1 MQRRPT
7 DTATTR
13 DNLVWI
19 LADPDF
25 SLAAAATCEGEP
37 RQGKRVE
44 HQPTL
49 LTVDVGDDPKGAIA
63 QIGLLK
69 ERYPTARVA
78 VLADHYNRIDLV
90 AAYRAGANACFVK
103 GMSCGAF
110 IKTIESIINGETI
123 LPLELLPFI
132 DDDEDHHKRTPTT
145 FKATTNGL
153 ITNGET
159 TNGTSANGSA
169 LSTIGIDTVPRLSM
183 REKCILRCM
192 VEGDS
197 NKAIARKI
205 EIAEATV
212 KVHVK
217 AILRKI
223 RLSNRTQAAIWAMNN
238 SALVWS
244 TDAETPA
251 VHALV
256 APPPLSPEEQSG
268 AFQAAAAR
276 IANGS
281 SNLGLVR
288 ASDAVRRTR
297 PRV

>member
-1 MQRRPT
+1 MRRERRENPT
-7 DTATTR
+7 
-13 DNLVWI
+13 WI
-19 LADPDF
+19 LGAMINASTTCGCAPD
-25 SLAAAATCEGEP
+25 
-37 RQGKRVE
+37 VE
-44 HQPTL
+44 HQPAL
-49 LTVDVGDDPKGAIA
+49 LTVDVGDDPKGAVA
-63 QIGLLK
+63 QIELLK
-69 ERYPTARVA
+69 ERHPSARIA
-78 VLADHYNRIDLV
+78 VFADYYHRSDLV

-103 GMSCGAF
+103 HMSCGAF

-123 LPLELLPFI
+123 FPPELLPFI
-132 DDDEDHHKRTPTT
+132 DDHEDQYKRVPAA
-145 FKATTNGL
+145 FNATTNG
-153 ITNGET
+153 TATSGET
-159 TNGTSANGSA
+159 THGALMIGSGLSA
-169 LSTIGIDTVPRLSM
+169 IGIDTVPRLST

-244 TDAETPA
+244 ADAATPA
-251 VHALV
+251 VEALV
-256 APPPLSPEEQSG
+256 MPPPLAPQEQSV
-268 AFQAAAAR
+268 AFRSAVAQ

-281 SNLGLVR
+281 SNHSLMRDGAAAR
-288 ASDAVRRTR
+288 KSR
-297 PRV
+297 PRA

>member
-1 MQRRPT
+1 
-7 DTATTR
+7 
-13 DNLVWI
+13 
-19 LADPDF
+19 
-25 SLAAAATCEGEP
+25 
-37 RQGKRVE
+37 
-44 HQPTL
+44 
-49 LTVDVGDDPKGAIA
+49 
-63 QIGLLK
+63 
-69 ERYPTARVA
+69 
-78 VLADHYNRIDLV
+78 VL
-90 AAYRAGANACFVK
+90 
-103 GMSCGAF
+103 
-110 IKTIESIINGETI
+110 
-123 LPLELLPFI
+123 PPELLPFI
-132 DDDEDHHKRTPTT
+132 DDDEDHHKRTPAA
-145 FKATTNGL
+145 FNATTNGM

-159 TNGTSANGSA
+159 PNGASTNGSA
-169 LSTIGIDTVPRLSM
+169 LSTIGIDTVPRLSV

-244 TDAETPA
+244 ADAEAPA
-251 VHALV
+251 VEALV
-256 APPPLSPEEQSG
+256 APPPLAPDEQSG
-268 AFQAAAAR
+268 AFRSAAAR

-281 SNLGLVR
+281 SNLGLER

-297 PRV
+297 PRA